1 VRHRRAWRLAV
12 AVLGLGG
19 PACAGGLGIE
29 EVFGVWNTQSINGH
43 AVPGTV
49 VYGGVTYDT
58 QYVRWVLYDG
68 GLCTLTQQVDAVT
81 ATYDDCGY
89 TVNVERETITIV
101 LHSETWAGSVAGDTM
116 TLTDPQDVVWVLRAQ

>member
-1 VRHRRAWRLAV
+1 MTRRRAWRTAL

-19 PACAGGLGIE
+19 VACADGLGIE
-29 EVFGVWNTQSINGH
+29 DVFGIWNTQSINGH

-49 VYGGVTYDT
+49 LYEGVAYDT

-68 GLCTLTQQVDAVT
+68 GLCTLTQQVDDVT

-89 TVNVERETITIV
+89 TVDVERETITIV
-101 LHSETWAGSVAGDTM
+101 LHAETWVGSVAGDTM